1 MWKLFSFSQ
10 TQNSLKLHCLCPY
23 WSLCLNVIFLLSFQN
38 AVSRGMGP
46 GKPFIYT
53 LSYSYITFFLSHSS
67 NFWPNYSNFYGWNK
81 VENLPIFKKNYLWL
95 KNTLLLKKKV
105 NLEVKR
111 SVIMHFNYFLNYK
124 ILLMPN
130 KLGLLSL
137 HNTRHTLI
145 FLLQNS
151 KTI

>member
-1 MWKLFSFSQ
+1 
-10 TQNSLKLHCLCPY
+10 
-23 WSLCLNVIFLLSFQN
+23 
-38 AVSRGMGP
+38 MGP

-53 LSYSYITFFLSHSS
+53 LFLILTLPFFL
-67 NFWPNYSNFYGWNK
+67 
-81 VENLPIFKKNYLWL
+81 VTLPIFDLITLTFMVGTKQKIYLSLKKLSMTQKY
-95 KNTLLLKKKV
+95 TFVKKKV

-151 KTI
+151 KTIQLQMYNLSIKSLTKAVLNSANPLKLIYILSVNLLSYIYYL